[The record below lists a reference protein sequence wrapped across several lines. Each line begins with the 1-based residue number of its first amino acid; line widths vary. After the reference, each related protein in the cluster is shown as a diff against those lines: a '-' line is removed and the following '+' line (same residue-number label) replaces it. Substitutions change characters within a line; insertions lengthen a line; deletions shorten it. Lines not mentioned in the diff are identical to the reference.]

1 MAWQRTSTSA
11 ISDLRPWKSSA
22 TPGLEAPLDDVRALV
37 PVELLARMF
46 AEVDGFAAGEHQADD
61 MTALTLRLA

>member
-1 MAWQRTSTSA
+1 MAA
-11 ISDLRPWKSSA
+11 HEHLGDKRPS
-22 TPGLEAPLDDVRALV
+22 PLEEFGNQGLEAPLDDVRALV